1 MRGLRLVNRNAGRTL
16 GRRRTAA
23 AAQETLMST
32 GPSHDSPP
40 QVLPFSVECFRRP
53 AGPLIATLCGDVDIA
68 NAGLLVDAVI
78 AETET
83 APAPGVVLDF
93 AGVPFM
99 DSSGLRAVLE
109 ISRRLEED
117 AAGLVLLNPVSA
129 VRQLLTLAGVDE
141 RIPVAA
147 GLEQAEAL
155 LAAPGRPA

>member
-1 MRGLRLVNRNAGRTL
+1 VL
-16 GRRRTAA
+16 G
-23 AAQETLMST
+23 
-32 GPSHDSPP
+32 
-40 QVLPFSVECFRRP
+40 FSVECSRRP
-53 AGPLIATLCGDVDIA
+53 AGPLIATLSGDVDIA

-83 APAPGVVLDF
+83 GRTTGVVLDF

-117 AAGLVLLNPVSA
+117 AAGLVLLNPGSA
-129 VRQLLTLAGVDE
+129 IRQLLALAGLDE

-155 LAAPGRPA
+155 LAAPGSAA